1 MTCSYDGYHR
11 TQYHGK
17 DDGKE
22 GDDERIAQA
31 LQQILITVVI
41 HEAGFELIYH
51 SRLIASSFHVSGIH
65 HDDLSDIG
73 IGICKSDILLSFRS
87 HRDTGNTCICLTSLH

>member
-41 HEAGFELIYH
+41 HEAGFKLIYH
-51 SRLIASSFHVSGIH
+51 SRLIAGSFHVSGIH

-73 IGICKSDILLSFRS
+73 IGIRKSDILLPFRS
-87 HRDTGNTCICLTSLH
+87 HRDAGDSRISLTSLH